1 MKIRSKHD
9 DLFNY
14 FFCDHGKL
22 SKEYLKKCKH
32 FLENQLN
39 NNKPKTKEF
48 NLDQYKI
55 DELTL
60 DYIYKKLL
68 NNEVKNDKN
77 RNYIKRNE
85 RFKRK

>member
-1 MKIRSKHD
+1 MTIRSKHN

-14 FFCDHGKL
+14 FFCEHNEL

-48 NLDQYKI
+48 NLDQYKT
-55 DELTL
+55 DKLTL
-60 DYIYKKLL
+60 DYLNKKHL
-68 NNEVKNDKN
+68 NNEEKK
-77 RNYIKRNE
+77 
-85 RFKRK
+85 

>member
-1 MKIRSKHD
+1 MTIKSKHN

-39 NNKPKTKEF
+39 NNRPKTKEF
-48 NLDQYKI
+48 NLNQYKT
-55 DELTL
+55 DKLTL
-60 DYIYKKLL
+60 DYINKKLL
-68 NNEVKNDKN
+68 NEVKK
-77 RNYIKRNE
+77 
-85 RFKRK
+85 

>member
-68 NNEVKNDKN
+68 NNEVRNDKN